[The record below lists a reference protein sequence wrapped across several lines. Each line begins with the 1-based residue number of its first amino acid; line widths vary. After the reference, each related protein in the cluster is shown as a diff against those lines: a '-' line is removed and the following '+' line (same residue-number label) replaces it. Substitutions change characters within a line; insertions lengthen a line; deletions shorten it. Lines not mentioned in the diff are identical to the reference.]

1 MKGILSILVA
11 ILLFIIGYINPL
23 ILIYGGLTLCTLDYL
38 FKKQRAKTDELYRS
52 LEYLKLR
59 YPNIENSE
67 LNIP

>member
-38 FKKQRAKTDELYRS
+38 FKEQRAKTAELYGS
-52 LEYLKLR
+52 LEYLKLK
-59 YPNIENSE
+59 YPNIEN
-67 LNIP
+67 

>member
-23 ILIYGGLTLCTLDYL
+23 IIIYGGLTLCMTDYL
-38 FKKQRAKTDELYRS
+38 LKKQRAKTAELYGA

-59 YPNIENSE
+59 YPNLENSGFDQ
-67 LNIP
+67 P